1 MKVEQ
6 GLSWAVV
13 LGFVNIFHIL
23 HVFCYCGRRTP
34 PLNGQFGALSVRG
47 AWAPSALA
55 LKNQLRGRQSK

>member
-13 LGFVNIFHIL
+13 LGVREHL
-23 HVFCYCGRRTP
+23 SYLTCLLLLRKKDA
-34 PLNGQFGALSVRG
+34 PLKWAVWCPLRG

-55 LKNQLRGRQSK
+55 LKNQLGGRQSK